1 MKRYKLTPE
10 HETQLPAWR
19 DKWIANAMSTKH
31 IDKVERAIVRKA
43 VRGLYEAA
51 GFVPPSEHRIVFVG
65 SPLMAA
71 FVAGFAAWVWKSR
84 ENRGGFSTDATHA
97 AINAATR
104 DAINAI
110 NAATHAATNAA
121 TNDATRDATYDAT
134 YDATNAATH
143 AATDAAINDATHAAT
158 DDATDVNQD
167 GWYTYDVKMS
177 CVADKFGDPTPM
189 LECASKSWEMRDGG
203 NQWSGWCSYLSF
215 FRWVVGLKIDYS
227 RWDHYEKLCEHSGP
241 RYMHKEFCI
250 VSDRPELLLVDEN
263 NRPHCENGPFC
274 RWRDGFSLYAIHGVR
289 VPAWVVLTPERI
301 SVEDIKHEQNAEVRR
316 IMRERYGEGRY
327 LVDTGAK
334 ILDVDGGLGVVGSAP
349 RMLVEDNAQQRWL
362 VGTDGSTK
370 RVYYMRVPVE
380 ISTCREA
387 HNALAGIREEDV
399 ICEC

>member
-110 NAATHAATNAA
+110 
-121 TNDATRDATYDAT
+121 
-134 YDATNAATH
+134 NAATH